1 MRAIPEPDPDT
12 TPRLVARLRELSER
26 DWRALAARLD
36 ALRGDQIASVWRRAE
51 RRAQWLAPLFRDPSG
66 ATRALFAVGELLGE
80 FKTPQSREKARERH
94 RAMLRTMAP
103 GPRRTHL
110 VAASEL
116 HDLVA
121 APCPGDR
128 VLLEMVLLSAQLVA
142 YRASV
147 ANDLVRESYAFLEP
161 TYPFADLTAK

>member
-12 TPRLVARLRELSER
+12 TPRLVARLRELSTH
-26 DWRALAARLD
+26 DWQALAARLD
-36 ALRGDQIASVWRRAE
+36 SLRGDQITSIWRRAE
-51 RRAQWLAPLFRDPSG
+51 RRAQWMAPLFRNPGG
-66 ATRALFAVGELLGE
+66 ATQTLFAVGELLGE
-80 FKTPQSREKARERH
+80 FKSPHSRIEARERH
-94 RAMLRTMAP
+94 HAFVNRMAA
-103 GPRRTHL
+103 GPRRAHL

-121 APCPGDR
+121 AACPGDR

-147 ANDLVRESYAFLEP
+147 ADVVVRESYEFLEP
-161 TYPFADLTAK
+161 ILPFADLTAA